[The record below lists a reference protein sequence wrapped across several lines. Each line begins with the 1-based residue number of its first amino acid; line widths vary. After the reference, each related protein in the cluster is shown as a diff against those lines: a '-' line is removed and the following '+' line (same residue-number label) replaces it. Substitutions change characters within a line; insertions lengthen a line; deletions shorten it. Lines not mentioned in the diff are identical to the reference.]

1 MRTRRLLKAL
11 LSLAAALA
19 LPAAAPAA
27 IPHGFAPHQVVVK
40 FAGARAARTVALTPG
55 AGVERAA
62 AALDR
67 DGAIAYA
74 EPDYLARA
82 SALTPPAAPYDPNDT
97 GTLKPAGTGPG
108 AVDRSGDWAFRQWS
122 FLSPEGPATP
132 GLPTSPGGIDVV
144 GAWRN
149 LIEAGHPGGQGVT
162 VAVLDSGV
170 AYRAHGGYLRS
181 PDFAPWQ
188 FVAGR
193 SYIGPGS
200 LPLDLNGHG
209 THVAGTI
216 GEQTDNGF
224 GLTGIAYRAKLMPLR
239 VLNRFGIGYSNQIAK
254 AIHFAVDHRAQVINM
269 SLNFECGKRIRVVD
283 EALRYAYARGVVTVA
298 SAGNLEPATAG
309 GAGTKACVSEPAT
322 GPHVIAVGGT
332 TEGGCLGQYS
342 LASDAID
349 LLAPGGGE
357 PRRGCSSVLSRPIYQ
372 VTLRHRRK
380 DEFTIPT
387 NYVGTSMAAAHVS
400 GVAALMLA
408 GHAIEAGLR
417 PKARVDAV
425 LRRLQETARDLG
437 VPRRRQGAGL
447 IDARLATEPV
457 QP

>member
-1 MRTRRLLKAL
+1 MPKRRLLQAL
-11 LSLAAALA
+11 LPLAAALS
-19 LPAAAPAA
+19 LPGTATAAT
-27 IPHGFAPHQVVVK
+27 PHGFAPHQVVVK
-40 FAGARAARTVALTPG
+40 FAGARAAHSVALP
-55 AGVERAA
+55 AGVGVRRAA
-62 AALDR
+62 AALGR
-67 DGAIAYA
+67 SAAVAYA
-74 EPDYLARA
+74 EPNYLASA
-82 SALTPPAAPYDPNDT
+82 SAAEPPAALYDPNDS
-97 GTLKPAGTGPG
+97 GTLSLG
-108 AVDRSGDWAFRQWS
+108 AKAAAEGDRSGDWAFRQWS

-132 GLPTSPGGIDVV
+132 ELPTSPGGIDVV

-149 LIEAGHPGGQGVT
+149 LIEAGRPGGEGIT
-162 VAVLDSGV
+162 VAVLDSGI
-170 AYRAHGGYLRS
+170 AYRSHGGYLRS

-188 FVAGR
+188 FVHGR

-216 GEQTDNGF
+216 AEQTENGF
-224 GLTGIAYRAKLMPLR
+224 ALTGIAYRAKLMPLR
-239 VLNRFGIGYSNQIAK
+239 VLNRFGVGYSNQIAE
-254 AIHFAVDHRAQVINM
+254 AIRFAVDHRARVINM

-298 SAGNLEPATAG
+298 SAGNLQPATAG
-309 GAGTKACVSEPAT
+309 GAGTRACVSEPAT
-322 GPHVIAVGGT
+322 GPHVIAVSGT
-332 TEGGCLGQYS
+332 TEGGCLGRYALTS
-342 LASDAID
+342 TAID

-357 PRRGCSSVLSRPIYQ
+357 PRRGCPSVLSRPIYQ
-372 VTLRHRRK
+372 VTLKPRAK
-380 DEFTIPT
+380 DEFGIPG

-408 GHAIEAGLR
+408 GRALEPR
-417 PKARVDAV
+417 EPPKARVDAV

-437 VPRRRQGAGL
+437 LPVRRQGAGL